1 VTEVNGL
8 ASEIT
13 GGFTDVAKMGTILKQ
28 VNRRFS
34 RSDGSALEFDDLF
47 EYNEELNKYV
57 YTSTGVVTRIRSL
70 KLGLSEIAVGT
81 KEYDEALVNF
91 DLAMKQFGI

>member
-13 GGFTDVAKMGTILKQ
+13 GGFTDTAKMGTILKQ
-28 VNRRFS
+28 ANRRFS
-34 RSDGSALEFDDLF
+34 RPDGSALKFDDLF

-57 YTSTGVVTRIRSL
+57 YTSTGMVTRIRSL